1 MFDLEKCSITLFY
14 FPTMKITQLLPL
26 AFLVLFSKLAFA
38 FSYIQVVDENDDPI
52 PNKQITVAD
61 SVPFGTTSV
70 PVNYTTDVDGFV
82 QYTPGPAVCY
92 LIIRVQ
98 DCAGIWQT
106 FVTDSWYPRGSIS
119 HSSSSQVRV
128 CRQAKPTAISLD
140 FYWRKSV
147 FDWWPAT
154 GVSTNFSLKHYKLN
168 GGIPQLVG
176 SYAFNNKSSLD
187 TSFPHQDF
195 GRFVLKAM
203 DCTGDTITTIWD
215 YDYNQNRVYESKI
228 WICDSAPTSDLL
240 IGLPMLAIGAH
251 NNIPIVLKDS
261 SLTNSTIQYDT
272 LNTGFYTNTG
282 GYNFVIVDDTIP
294 HPGNAQLTFF
304 AQTCGGFLP
313 IHQAIINRSLPRL
326 TDSSVSFC
334 PAYSFAIKQFAIKQK
349 AIVLP
354 NPFNES
360 IQVNLAEEQ
369 GNARITLIGMQGN
382 LLLSQETGSELELK
396 FDTEALPAGM
406 YLLQIMSASG
416 TETHKVIKR

>member
-1 MFDLEKCSITLFY
+1 
-14 FPTMKITQLLPL
+14 MKITQLLPL

-38 FSYIQVVDENDDPI
+38 FSYIKVVDENDDPI

-70 PVNYTTDVDGFV
+70 PISYTTDVDGFV

-106 FVTDSWYPRGSIS
+106 FVTDSWYPRGSVS
-119 HSSSSQVRV
+119 HSSTSQVRV
-128 CRQAKPTAISLD
+128 CKQTKPTTIGLN
-140 FYWRKSV
+140 FFWRKSV
-147 FDWWPAT
+147 FDWWPSIA
-154 GVSTNFSLKHYKLN
+154 VSTNFSLKHYTLI
-168 GGIPQLVG
+168 GSTPQLVG
-176 SYAFNNKSSLD
+176 NYSFSNTSSLD
-187 TSFPHQDF
+187 TSFPHQDY

-228 WICDSAPTSDLL
+228 WICDTAPTSDLL
-240 IGLPMLAIGAH
+240 LLSGGVAVGAQ
-251 NNIPIVLKDS
+251 NYLPIVLKDS
-261 SLTNSTIQYDT
+261 SFTNSTIQYDT
-272 LNTGFYTNTG
+272 LRTEFYSSG
-282 GYNFVIVDDTIP
+282 GYNFVNVDDTIP

-313 IHQAIINRSLPRL
+313 IHEEIINKSIPRL
-326 TDSSVSFC
+326 TDTSMSFC
-334 PAYSFAIKQFAIKQK
+334 PAYSFAIKQFALKPN

-360 IQVNLAEEQ
+360 IQINLAEEQ
-369 GNARITLIGMQGN
+369 RNARIDLIGMHGN
-382 LLLSQETGSELELK
+382 VLLSQETSSELELK